1 VYRDPFGRQ
10 RAKHFHRLVDARNL
24 KADVRMKKQRGE
36 YIDPRD
42 PKTPFEVWA
51 EKYLR
56 GDVVDVDERRRT
68 DHEKCLWT

>member
-1 VYRDPFGRQ
+1 VYRDPSPDSAPNTFTGSSTN
-10 RAKHFHRLVDARNL
+10 RNF

-42 PKTPFEVWA
+42 AKTPFEVWA
-51 EKYLR
+51 EKYPR
-56 GDVVDVDERRRT
+56 GDVVDVDERTRT